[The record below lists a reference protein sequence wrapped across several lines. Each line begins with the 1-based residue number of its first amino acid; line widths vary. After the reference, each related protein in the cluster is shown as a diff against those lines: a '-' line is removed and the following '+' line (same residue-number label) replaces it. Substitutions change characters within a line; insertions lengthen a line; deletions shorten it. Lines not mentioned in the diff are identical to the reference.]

1 MALDVYVG
9 SLTRYYSGDWEN
21 AAEKT
26 ARERGLPHRV
36 ARRGGSND
44 KAKDTERIR
53 PVILAWRRKLGE
65 ALGDRLP
72 GKLDWDE
79 TNPAPYFTDRPGWDG
94 FGALVLWAAYS
105 ENPSLHRPVDL
116 PEDWDDDPALV
127 RSNADGFTSRYGHL
141 VRNIELWL
149 PGSFG
154 VTFEA
159 EDASGR
165 KTVIGS
171 SAMLSRQLEELNRAT
186 WNARD
191 DAVAAWRRRPPDETA
206 ALEQRAQFGFAV
218 LAALVRLANDNKLP
232 MKLDY

>member
-21 AAEKT
+21 AAEKI
-26 ARERGLPHRV
+26 ARERGVSYRV
-36 ARRGGSND
+36 ASPD
-44 KAKDTERIR
+44 DPKDRVRDADRIR

-65 ALGDRLP
+65 ALGDRVP
-72 GKLDWDE
+72 AGLDWDE
-79 TNPAPYFTDRPGWDG
+79 SHAAPYFSDRAGWDG
-94 FGALVLWAAYS
+94 FGSLVLWAAYS
-105 ENPSLHRPVDL
+105 EHPSLRRPAEL
-116 PEDWDDDPALV
+116 PEEWDDDPALV

-141 VRNIELWL
+141 VRNVERWL

-165 KTVIGS
+165 KAVIGS
-171 SAMLSRQLEELNRAT
+171 AAMLSRQLVELNGAT
-186 WNARD
+186 WKATD
-191 DAVAAWRRRPPDETA
+191 GAVAAWRRRPLDDNA
-206 ALEQRAQFGFAV
+206 DLEQRAQFGFAV
-218 LAALVRLANDNKLP
+218 LSALARLANDNNLP